1 MQSTCKVGLSINRC
15 ELIDIQNSKS
25 NGSRHLSAKQ
35 ASQKLPSTM
44 FSQIQPK
51 NDLFGLPLPSD
62 DPAFI
67 AVILIHILLS
77 FCAVLAGLAGMF
89 MNKNSRRHAT
99 FGKLYYWFILLAF
112 VTVIILAILRW
123 PHNNHLLLIGAM
135 TTLFVLIGRK
145 LAQDKRSKWA
155 RWHTILMGGS
165 YILLLTGFYVDN
177 GEHLPFWKQFPQ
189 WFFYILP
196 AMVGIPIIVFVLRR
210 HPLTRT

>member
-1 MQSTCKVGLSINRC
+1 MQSTCKLGLSINRC

-35 ASQKLPSTM
+35 ASQKLPCTM

-135 TTLFVLIGRK
+135 TTLFCPYRKKTCSRQTIQMGKMAYDSYGRF
-145 LAQDKRSKWA
+145 LHPAFDR
-155 RWHTILMGGS
+155 IL
-165 YILLLTGFYVDN
+165 
-177 GEHLPFWKQFPQ
+177 
-189 WFFYILP
+189 
-196 AMVGIPIIVFVLRR
+196 R
-210 HPLTRT
+210 